1 MKKSKKVL
9 SFLTAAM
16 MLGGIALPAEP
27 AMQLSAVLT
36 AQAADAASGTCGEN
50 VTWKYDETT
59 KTLTIS
65 GTGNMEDLEGSP
77 MPWNSYL
84 PDIECV
90 NIENGVTSIVGW
102 AFCGCSSLTS
112 LTIPD
117 GVTSIGSS
125 AFWDCSSLPSVTIP
139 DSVTSIGDNA
149 FKRCSSLTSVTIPDG
164 VTSIRDD
171 VFYCCSSL
179 ASVII
184 PDGVTSIGIGAFESC
199 GLLTSVKIPD
209 SVMSIGSFAFQGCDS
224 LTSVTIP
231 SSVTSIDSCA
241 FMECGS
247 LDTIIIENPDCEI
260 KGFGTICNEFDYGA
274 QKPTFT
280 GTIYG
285 YDDSTAQAYAEKWGY
300 TFDTMGNI
308 PKLGDVNGDGVI
320 NAGDAAL
327 TLSAAA
333 AYGATGTYGNMTKA
347 QITAAE
353 IDGNGRIN
361 ASDAAYILQYA
372 AIRGANGKD
381 FDIRELVK

>member
-27 AMQLSAVLT
+27 VMQLGAVLT

-50 VTWKYDETT
+50 VTWEYDETT

-65 GTGNMEDLEGSP
+65 GTGDMEDLEGSP
-77 MPWNSYL
+77 MPWGSYL

-90 NIENGVTSIVGW
+90 NIENGVTSIAGW
-102 AFCGCSSLTS
+102 AFYGCSSLTS
-112 LTIPD
+112 VTIPD

-149 FKRCSSLTSVTIPDG
+149 FKRCSSL
-164 VTSIRDD
+164 
-171 VFYCCSSL
+171 

-184 PDGVTSIGIGAFESC
+184 PDGVTSIGIGAFEFC

-209 SVMSIGSFAFQGCDS
+209 SVTSIGSFAFQGCDS

-260 KGFGTICNEFDYGA
+260 KGFGTICSEFDNDA
-274 QKPTFT
+274 QKPAFT

-300 TFDTMGNI
+300 TFDTLGNI

-333 AYGATGTYGNMTKA
+333 AYGATGSYDDMTKA